1 MNVSVLL
8 AEVNWPR
15 KFWHLV
21 GGLVAIAIPLLVPW
35 PWPFFAAL
43 ATLLTWVTIESLR
56 RREPWFGRLFFS
68 LSAPFVRHFE
78 RRRYVGNTWFALGA
92 TILTG
97 IFHDPILVSASLVG
111 WTFGDPAAE
120 IIGRIVQSRPYF
132 GGEKSVVGTLGCFV
146 VSLAAYL
153 VFFRLIGTSGEIFWS
168 AALTGAAATTLAETF
183 SLSFTVNDNF
193 TIPLVTALAL
203 SYVLV

>member
-1 MNVSVLL
+1 
-8 AEVNWPR
+8 
-15 KFWHLV
+15 
-21 GGLVAIAIPLLVPW
+21 
-35 PWPFFAAL
+35 
-43 ATLLTWVTIESLR
+43 LTWVTIESLR

-68 LSAPFVRHFE
+68 LSAPFVRYYE
-78 RRRYVGNTWFALGA
+78 RRRYVGNTWFALGV
-92 TILTG
+92 TILTA
-97 IFHDPILVSASLVG
+97 IFHDPVLISASLIG

-120 IIGRIVQSRPYF
+120 IIGRLTPSHKYF
-132 GGEKSVVGTLGCFV
+132 GGEKSIAGTLGCFV

-153 VFFRLIGTSGEIFWS
+153 AFFRLLGSAGEAWWAI
-168 AALTGAAATTLAETF
+168 ALTGAAATTLAETF